1 MQGWHQFPVNYWSPF
16 CVMYLDGK
24 LLRNTSCCH
33 NQVTDSVLV
42 SKHLGP
48 SFSHHEISVNAN
60 SERVAHKIAHT
71 WLQCQAN
78 IKHFNIPEPVTRVRD
93 ILIHCREKEGW
104 EKKRYPKFCRTAISQ
119 AKYFGH
125 SLHIYLHVHV
135 KYKPVKKILRSFGIL
150 LQANVKVFIW
160 CGFSSNFNLI
170 YSMTLRNTVHL
181 LRQKMW
187 KVYIPVRNNLFSL

>member
-1 MQGWHQFPVNYWSPF
+1 MQGWHQFPINYWSPF

-104 EKKRYPKFCRTAISQ
+104 GKKKDTQNFAGLQFHKPNTLGIYCTFTYMCVSITNLSKRFSDPSEFC
-119 AKYFGH
+119 
-125 SLHIYLHVHV
+125 
-135 KYKPVKKILRSFGIL
+135 YKQTWRCLFDAVSPLTST
-150 LQANVKVFIW
+150 W
-160 CGFSSNFNLI
+160 
-170 YSMTLRNTVHL
+170 
-181 LRQKMW
+181 
-187 KVYIPVRNNLFSL
+187 YIQWLWEIQYIC